1 LSKAPPV
8 SMIEVSLFVHATE
21 DLDKVMESL
30 KNVLGDNIANIS
42 FHRDD
47 LQGHYGNPITFL
59 KAKIRED
66 ALIKGIMEALAER
79 IENADRGYLLSNAE
93 RCTDDKGSFFLR
105 LDKQAA
111 YLGRI
116 VASQADPIH
125 IKIRPRQK
133 SDSISTLFQT
143 AT

>member
-8 SMIEVSLFVHATE
+8 STIEVSLFVHATE

-30 KNVLGDNIANIS
+30 KNVLGDNIANVS

-47 LQGHYGNPITFL
+47 LQGHYGNPIIFL

-66 ALIKGIMEALAER
+66 ALLKGIMEALAER
-79 IENADRGYLLSNAE
+79 IENADRGYLLPNAE
-93 RCTDDKGSFFLR
+93 RCTDDKGIFFLR

-116 VASQADPIH
+116 AASQADPIH

>member
-1 LSKAPPV
+1 MSKAPPV

-47 LQGHYGNPITFL
+47 LQGHYGNPIIFL

>member
-1 LSKAPPV
+1 MSKAPPV

-30 KNVLGDNIANIS
+30 KNVLGDNIANVS

-47 LQGHYGNPITFL
+47 LQGHYGNPIIFL
-59 KAKIRED
+59 KAKIHED

>member
-1 LSKAPPV
+1 MSKAPPV
-8 SMIEVSLFVHATE
+8 SLIEISLFVHATE

-30 KNVLGDNIANIS
+30 KNVLGDNIGNVS

-47 LQGHYGNPITFL
+47 LQGHYGNPIIFL

-66 ALIKGIMEALAER
+66 ALINGIVKELTKK
-79 IENADRGYLLSNAE
+79 IEKTGKGYLLLNAE
-93 RCTDDKGSFFLR
+93 RCTDDKGTFYLR

-111 YLGRI
+111 YFGKV

-125 IKIRPRQK
+125 VKLRPRQK
-133 SDSISTLFQT
+133 SDGIPTVFQPSI
-143 AT
+143 